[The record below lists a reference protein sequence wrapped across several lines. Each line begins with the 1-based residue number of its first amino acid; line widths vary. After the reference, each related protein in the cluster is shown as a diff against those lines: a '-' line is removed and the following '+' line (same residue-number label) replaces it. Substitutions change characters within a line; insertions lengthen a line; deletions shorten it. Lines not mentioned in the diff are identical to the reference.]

1 MRRSIVPPYLLSR
14 IADDGERYDR
24 PAAARA
30 ARRTL
35 AETASLKEQRIASR
49 RTPLATGTP
58 GDGRRGAFAERGAR
72 PASSLAPERTISD
85 AGGEERLPGGT
96 VRREGQAP
104 TGDSATDE
112 AYDGLGAT
120 FAMLAEAFGR
130 DSIDGRGLPLDA
142 TVHYGRGYDNAF
154 WDGARMVFGD
164 GDGEVFRRFT
174 ISLSVIGHELAH
186 GVTQFTAGLE
196 YEGQSGALNESVSDV
211 FGVMVEQHAR
221 GQRVEEADW
230 LIGAGLFTDEV
241 QGRAL
246 RSMSAP
252 GTAYDDDMLGRD
264 PQPAHMDFLVE
275 TVDDNGGV
283 HINSGIPNRAF
294 HLAATAIGGTSWEG
308 AGRVWY
314 RALTSGKIPAKADF
328 GLFAGITWATAREL
342 YGSSSREAEAVADA
356 WRTVGVEPRHV
367 SGKATDVTRLRET
380 GTP

>member
-14 IADDGERYDR
+14 IADDGGRYDR
-24 PAAARA
+24 HAAARA

-35 AETASLKEQRIASR
+35 AETASLKEQRMALHPASLSPGTAGDRR
-49 RTPLATGTP
+49 RTALADRTSTP
-58 GDGRRGAFAERGAR
+58 AQH
-72 PASSLAPERTISD
+72 PAPTRTISD
-85 AGGEERLPGGT
+85 AGSEERLPGEV
-96 VRREGQAP
+96 VRREGQSP
-104 TGDSATDE
+104 IGDSAADE

-120 FAMLAEAFGR
+120 FALLADAFGR

-142 TVHYGRGYDNAF
+142 TVHYGRDYDNAF

-174 ISLSVIGHELAH
+174 VSLSVIGHELAH

-211 FGVMVEQHAR
+211 FGAMVEQHAR
-221 GQRVEEADW
+221 GQRVDEADW

-264 PQPAHMDFLVE
+264 PQPAHMDLYVE
-275 TVDDNGGV
+275 TDDDNGGV

-314 RALTSGKIPAKADF
+314 RALTSGTVPVRADF
-328 GLFAGITWATAREL
+328 ALFAGITWATSREL
-342 YGSSSREAEAVADA
+342 FGSSAREAEAVADA
-356 WRTVGVEPRHV
+356 WRTVGVEPRH
-367 SGKATDVTRLRET
+367 APEET
-380 GTP
+380 GDRARRRGTNAP